1 MAIATPIG
9 GLIHLKTAEAGVGG
23 LTRNDRGDHGR
34 PAMGAEHVFHRS
46 TRARP
51 PVAVR
56 GEGIYLIDNQGRRF
70 IDACGGAAVSCL
82 GHGHPAIVTAI
93 SEQAVRLEY
102 IHTGFFTSDAAEELA
117 ALISEMSPGAL
128 DRVWYTSS
136 GSEAIEAALKL
147 ARQFHLERGDT
158 QRKHIIARRLSYH
171 GNTLGALSTGGSEWR
186 RAPYEPLLIDVTLV
200 DACFEYRF
208 AEPGE
213 SSESYG
219 ERVAAALEREIIRL
233 GPESVIG
240 FVAETVVG
248 ATSGAVPPVPG
259 YLRRIRE
266 ICDRHGIL
274 MILDE
279 VMCGSGRTGTFLSC
293 EQDDVVPDI
302 VTLGKGLGAGYQPIG
317 AVVCT
322 SQIYE
327 AVARGSAALMHGQ
340 TYNAHPV
347 GCAAA
352 LAVQRVVRE
361 EGLLERVDRAGARL
375 MSLLVERF
383 GDHPNVGDIRGRGL
397 LQAIE
402 LVADRAIKAP
412 FDPAL
417 TLHQRAKADAFNRGL
432 MIYPGG
438 GTIDGLNGDHI
449 LLAPPYNV
457 TDQELEMIV
466 DLLGQ
471 TLDAVLP
478 S

>member
-1 MAIATPIG
+1 MA
-9 GLIHLKTAEAGVGG
+9 
-23 LTRNDRGDHGR
+23 
-34 PAMGAEHVFHRS
+34 
-46 TRARP
+46 
-51 PVAVR
+51 
-56 GEGIYLIDNQGRRF
+56 
-70 IDACGGAAVSCL
+70 
-82 GHGHPAIVTAI
+82 
-93 SEQAVRLEY
+93 EQAQRLEY
-102 IHTGFFTSDAAEELA
+102 IHTGFFTTEAAELLA
-117 ALISEMSPGAL
+117 AMIAEMSPGSL

-147 ARQFHLERGDT
+147 ARQYHLERGED
-158 QRKHIIARRLSYH
+158 QRRHVIARRLSYH
-171 GNTLGALSTGGSEWR
+171 GNTLGALAAGGSAWR
-186 RAPYEPLLIDVTLV
+186 RTPYAPLLIDVSLV
-200 DACFEYRF
+200 DPCFEYRL

-213 SSESYG
+213 DSESYG
-219 ERVAAALEREIIRL
+219 TRAAEALEHEIIRL

-259 YLRRIRE
+259 YLRKVRE

-293 EQDDVVPDI
+293 EKDDVVPDI

-317 AVVCT
+317 AVICT
-322 SQIYE
+322 SEVFE
-327 AVARGSAALMHGQ
+327 AVAQGSAALKHGQ

-352 LAVQRVVRE
+352 LAVQQVVRD
-361 EGLLERVDRAGARL
+361 EGLLGRVELAGVRL
-375 MSLLVERF
+375 MSLLTQRF
-383 GDHPNVGDIRGRGL
+383 GDHPNVGDTRGRGL

-402 LVADRAIKAP
+402 LVADRSTKAP

-417 TLHQRAKADAFNRGL
+417 ALHQRAKAEAFDRGL
-432 MIYPGG
+432 LIYPGG
-438 GTIDGLNGDHI
+438 GTIDGCQGDHI

-457 TDQELEMIV
+457 TDQELEKIV

-471 TLDAVLP
+471 TVDAVLP